1 MRSGDSG
8 LMASARIWAT
18 PSVSSSEVVG
28 LDVDGAVGAL
38 GEGFAQGGLDALG
51 AGADYD
57 DFAGAVLLFE
67 LEGLFEGVGV
77 GLVDGVVE
85 VGVVDPLAVRGDMDG
100 RVALGHLFDGYYD
113 LHLFD
118 WYS

>member
-18 PSVSSSEVVG
+18 PRVSSAARIVG
-28 LDVDGAVGAL
+28 FDVDGAVGAL
-38 GEGFAQGGLDALG
+38 GEGLAQGGLDALG
-51 AGADYD
+51 AGADDD

-67 LEGLFEGVGV
+67 LQGLFEGVGV

-85 VGVVDPLAVRGDMDG
+85 VGLVDPLAIGGDVDG
-100 RVALGHLFDGYYD
+100 SVALGDLLDGYDD
-113 LHLFD
+113 LQLR
-118 WYS
+118 SS